1 MVANVVDCLTFSCS
15 WGRDFVGN
23 CLVALQCKSIHY
35 YFNVW
40 RDINSRERITHE
52 IHEQWPPPHE
62 QCWFHSNLLY
72 IAQALIHNFLS
83 PFCFE
88 FILSVWYFSG
98 HVRCQCWW
106 RLACDIIT
114 HHAAHSD
121 DCTGTLVPWQCP
133 FDLTSYDAISYQLPT
148 VLHKTHYMK
157 WIISSIVNLKL
168 SSTTTLG
175 ICYM

>member
-35 YFNVW
+35 FVNVW

-52 IHEQWPPPHE
+52 THEHWTPTNNEDSTVSYFTLHR
-62 QCWFHSNLLY
+62 HSYTTFCVLL
-72 IAQALIHNFLS
+72 S
-83 PFCFE
+83 FE

-157 WIISSIVNLKL
+157 WIDYFINS
-168 SSTTTLG
+168 
-175 ICYM
+175 